1 MTQLTFLSGAGP
13 ASGILDT
20 QNYQFVTITTPN
32 LAAQTSAPTISST
45 STATTGGTLVH
56 STTYGYKIVTRTP
69 AGSTTPSA
77 ESTQATGAGTDT
89 NTVTVNFSA
98 AGTGKFTDIY
108 GRTSGGPWGL
118 IGSVGGAITTFVD
131 DGSVT
136 PGAAPPA
143 SNTTAESVTV
153 KLNVPD
159 GQTAPAVLDVNGNA
173 ATFANP
179 SATHVL
185 FGGPSYLIATT
196 GTVSGAG
203 VYVDFG
209 GRVQ

>member
-1 MTQLTFLSGAGP
+1 MSQIPFLTGTA
-13 ASGILDT
+13 AATGILDT
-20 QNYQFVTITTPN
+20 QNYQFVTITCPN
-32 LAAQTSAPTISST
+32 LSAQTAAPSISST
-45 STATTGGTLVH
+45 STDDTGGVLAAL
-56 STTYGYKIVTRTP
+56 TTYGYKITRVTP
-69 AGSTTPSA
+69 AGETTPSA
-77 ESTQATGAGTDT
+77 EATQLTGVTAT
-89 NTVTVNFSA
+89 NTVTINFTA
-98 AGTGKFTDIY
+98 AATGTTTNIY

-118 IGSVGGAITTFVD
+118 IGTVAAGITSFVD

-136 PGAAPPA
+136 PGAAPPGA
-143 SNTTAESVTV
+143 NTTAESVTV

-159 GQTAPAVLDVNGNA
+159 GQTAPSVLDVNGNA

-185 FGGPSYLIATT
+185 FGGPSYVITTT
-196 GTVSGAG
+196 GTISGAG

>member
-1 MTQLTFLSGAGP
+1 MAQLTFLSGAGP

-45 STATTGGTLVH
+45 STATTGGNLTAL
-56 STTYGYKIVTRTP
+56 TTYGYKITRATP
-69 AGSTTPSA
+69 AGETTPSA
-77 ESTQATGAGTDT
+77 ESTQLTGITAT
-89 NTVTVNFSA
+89 NTVTINFTA
-98 AGTGKFTDIY
+98 AATGTTTNIY

-118 IGSVGGAITTFVD
+118 IGTVAAGITSFVD

-136 PGAAPPA
+136 PGAAPPGA
-143 SNTTAESVTV
+143 NTTAESVTV

-159 GQTAPAVLDVNGNA
+159 GQTAPSVLDVNGNA

-185 FGGPSYLIATT
+185 FGGPSYVITTT
-196 GTVSGAG
+196 GTISGAG